1 MIKRI
6 AATTAAAALVVTG
19 SVSAFAAETPVYM
32 EAVAAGTTLT
42 TLATSGDKIGNYYL
56 PGIPDGLGAYKQGSN
71 VKVLMNHEISAS
83 GIAGTITRANGLTT
97 GTTITEFT
105 VDALTQKVIS
115 AKEAI
120 KKVSFYN
127 YATKKFVKKASAPAV
142 GTTLSD
148 SYGKYHTNAL
158 SRFCSSSF
166 EKAGTFTAKV
176 GGRTVGYN
184 GSIYLTGEEV
194 GDEGRGFALNS
205 AGELVQLPRL
215 GLGSWETFN
224 AVPTGSTKTAIIG
237 TEDGA
242 DNKSELRL
250 YVGTKQSKGAWFEKA
265 GLNNGKSYV
274 LNIGG
279 IKTDT
284 AYRATIGKGVATA
297 VNFAEVDWNQG
308 GTAQNVDTLNSGLGF
323 SAIEDGA
330 FDPNNKNDYYFV
342 QKSSAKD
349 VNATSLNP
357 DDAAVIKRDG
367 GAMWKLS
374 FVDVKNPL
382 KGATLTMVLDGTEA
396 PYLNMPDNI
405 TIDNSGNV
413 LIQEDPG
420 NNAQVSRVIAYNI
433 ATKKMAVVARFKD
446 VYFSS
451 DATLASAKMT
461 EDEES
466 SGIIDVTR
474 MFKKNAA
481 DTNSYYLL
489 DAQVHVPTATA
500 RPDITD
506 ATTQAELLKLVE
518 GGQLYLMTVADW
530 SQVDFK

>member
-19 SVSAFAAETPVYM
+19 SVAAYAAETPVYM
-32 EAVAAGTTLT
+32 EAVSAGITLT
-42 TLATSGDKIGNYYL
+42 TLATTGDKFGNYYL

-83 GIAGTITRANGLTT
+83 GIAGTITRANGKTT

-105 VDALTQKVIS
+105 INPLTGAVIT

-127 YATKKFVKKASAPAV
+127 YKTSKFSTKASAPKS
-142 GTTLSD
+142 GTVLSD
-148 SYGKYHTNAL
+148 SYGSYHTNAL

-166 EKAGTFTAKV
+166 ETAGTFALKV
-176 GGRTVGYN
+176 GKKTVGYT
-184 GSIYLTGEEV
+184 GGVYLTGEEV
-194 GDEGRGFALNS
+194 GDEGRGFGLNS
-205 AGELVQLPRL
+205 QGELVQLPRL

-224 AVPTGSTKTAIIG
+224 AVPTGSVKTAVIG

-250 YVGTKQSKGAWFEKA
+250 YVGTKTSKGAWYDRA

-284 AYRATIGKGVATA
+284 AYRSIVGKGVATA
-297 VNFAEVDWNQG
+297 VNFSEVDWNQG
-308 GTAQNVDTLNSGLGF
+308 GAAQNVDTLNGGFGF
-323 SAIEDGA
+323 SAIEDGS

-342 QKSSAKD
+342 QKSSAKNP
-349 VNATSLNP
+349 VATTLNP
-357 DDAAVIKRDG
+357 DDASVIKRDG
-367 GAMWKLS
+367 GALWKLS

-382 KGATLTMVLDGTEA
+382 KGATLTMVLDGSEA

-405 TIDNSGNV
+405 TVDNSGNI

-433 ATKKMAVVARFKD
+433 ASKKMAVIARFKD

-451 DATLASAKMT
+451 DATLATAKMT

-489 DAQVHVPTATA
+489 DAQVHAPTATA

-530 SQVDFK
+530 TAVDFK